1 MEVADALCAPVVRQR
16 THRFLQ
22 RVLTDSNTFLMA
34 DHMLWFTR
42 DMQLYSNRHDKSW
55 SLQIASV
62 SQAWLREVSQM
73 VLQETIILFEPG
85 FEIFY
90 YHLAALQAMGHADD

>member
-1 MEVADALCAPVVRQR
+1 
-16 THRFLQ
+16 
-22 RVLTDSNTFLMA
+22 MA

-85 FEIFY
+85 FELFY
-90 YHLAALQAMGHADD
+90 FHLADLQAMGHADD

>member
-1 MEVADALCAPVVRQR
+1 
-16 THRFLQ
+16 
-22 RVLTDSNTFLMA
+22 MA

>member
-22 RVLTDSNTFLMA
+22 RVLTDSNTFRMA

-42 DMQLYSNRHDKSW
+42 DMQLYSNRRDKSW
-55 SLQIASV
+55 SLTDCISFSV
-62 SQAWLREVSQM
+62 MAERGITDAHTGDHHCVQAEFRALLRSSRSPESN
-73 VLQETIILFEPG
+73 G
-85 FEIFY
+85 SC
-90 YHLAALQAMGHADD
+90 

>member
-22 RVLTDSNTFLMA
+22 RVLTDSNTFRMA

-42 DMQLYSNRHDKSW
+42 DMQLYNNRRDKSW
-55 SLQIASV
+55 SLTDCISFSVMAERGITDALTGDHHCVQAEFRDLLLSSGRSASNG
-62 SQAWLREVSQM
+62 SC
-73 VLQETIILFEPG
+73 
-85 FEIFY
+85 
-90 YHLAALQAMGHADD
+90 